1 MQYAIISMQLL
12 FTSYVMKGCGNMR
25 KTFSFTNQQ
34 VIEEL
39 DKQAQNNN
47 ASKFIEEAILYYLSH
62 KDEDLNELIALQ
74 VYKTLAEFYSK

>member
-1 MQYAIISMQLL
+1 
-12 FTSYVMKGCGNMR
+12 MR
-25 KTFSFTNQQ
+25 KTFSFTNQE

-62 KDEDLNELIALQ
+62 KDEDLNETIALQ